1 MHADSSTWFK
11 PKIDK
16 NKLKELSKRSDIP
29 GLIHFAVYFLSLIIF
44 GYLSF
49 FLGNVV
55 FFNIF
60 FHLFYNL
67 YICCG

>member
-29 GLIHFAVYFLSLIIF
+29 GLFHFAIYFLSLIIF

-49 FLGNVV
+49 
-55 FFNIF
+55 IF
-60 FHLFYNL
+60 W
-67 YICCG
+67 

>member
-29 GLIHFAVYFLSLIIF
+29 GLFHFAIYFLSLIFLYNFSNFVSKSAI
-44 GYLSF
+44 LSS
-49 FLGNVV
+49 
-55 FFNIF
+55 
-60 FHLFYNL
+60 
-67 YICCG
+67 